1 MLLPSPS
8 WKPPACL
15 QDAQSHLSV
24 MLFPNKAR
32 LMLFFWVPT
41 APRSHLP
48 RGTIN
53 LLTAPE
59 LTAPGSWGSQV
70 LLLPP
75 RDLKL
80 MRTWG
85 QGNAVIAASM
95 DLFSAY
101 FVSVSGLFQT
111 RSNPT
116 RWVPLSP
123 CLTDKEA
130 NAQRVWQRPYHCI
143 NSNNEEPLCESE
155 FMPWVVMVPLLLQE
169 TWGWGWHGGENLDK
183 VKIEKD

>member
-15 QDAQSHLSV
+15 QDAQSHLSM
-24 MLFPNKAR
+24 MLFPTKAR
-32 LMLFFWVPT
+32 LILFFWVPT

-53 LLTAPE
+53 LLTAAA
-59 LTAPGSWGSQV
+59 LTAPGSCGSQILF
-70 LLLPP
+70 LLP

-85 QGNAVIAASM
+85 QDNAVMAASM

-101 FVSVSGLFQT
+101 FGSVAGLRPFAHFTLFQT
-111 RSNPT
+111 QQSYMVGTSVSLVYRRGSWCT
-116 RWVPLSP
+116 QSMTTSLPL
-123 CLTDKEA
+123 
-130 NAQRVWQRPYHCI
+130 Y
-143 NSNNEEPLCESE
+143 
-155 FMPWVVMVPLLLQE
+155 
-169 TWGWGWHGGENLDK
+169 
-183 VKIEKD
+183 